1 MLGTI
6 DKTIALTG
14 GALEIAIA
22 VILIRRQLWRRG
34 YPAFF
39 VYICYAIINVTVL
52 LISAELT
59 SKKMYFGIF
68 SITQALYTVLGLL
81 AMNEAFRK
89 VFKVYYLHRRWFS
102 FLVPSVVVIVAL
114 AVAAT
119 LVR

>member
-1 MLGTI
+1 
-6 DKTIALTG
+6 
-14 GALEIAIA
+14 
-22 VILIRRQLWRRG
+22 
-34 YPAFF
+34 
-39 VYICYAIINVTVL
+39 
-52 LISAELT
+52 
-59 SKKMYFGIF
+59 
-68 SITQALYTVLGLL
+68 VLGLL